1 METYALIT
9 AATKDEAIVYK
20 IDFSQGIE
28 QAIVSD
34 KITFHSKYF
43 GYDENQHS
51 VMKYHELYFFYDPEN
66 LVKIDGKSFEVIKM
80 KRVQIEQEE

>member
-9 AATKDEAIVYK
+9 AAIEGQAIVYK

-34 KITFHSKYF
+34 KKTFPSKYF
-43 GYDENQHS
+43 NDHS
-51 VMKYHELYFFYDPEN
+51 IPHLVMKEDDLYFFYDAEN
-66 LVKIDGKSFEVIKM
+66 LVKINGLSFEV
-80 KRVQIEQEE
+80 